1 MSAQTTVFT
10 FPRISS
16 LWVFDIIHI
25 LYSIFF
31 IIVSFYQF
39 LFFLYFFVQTFNVHK
54 EDSIWGS
61 IIYCFKMTLQ
71 TTHYELGFWYNKVIH
86 KSFFLETDLL
96 LGKLRWN
103 TLKPSLDY
111 FNFCI
116 QFDVNKKCYYLEFLF
131 EIGKFHPIGYHH
143 ILNLEFSKW
152 GVNPKSSLLYQ
163 FLKTI

>member
-1 MSAQTTVFT
+1 MYTKKI
-10 FPRISS
+10 P
-16 LWVFDIIHI
+16 LW
-25 LYSIFF
+25 
-31 IIVSFYQF
+31 
-39 LFFLYFFVQTFNVHK
+39 
-54 EDSIWGS
+54 ES

-86 KSFFLETDLL
+86 KSFFLDTDLL
-96 LGKLRWN
+96 LGKLQWN

-116 QFDVNKKCYYLEFLF
+116 QFDVNKKCWYLEFLF

-152 GVNPKSSLLYQ
+152 RVNPKSSLLYQ
-163 FLKTI
+163 FLKTILFHKAVQHCISVQRLIMQYSMNIIEKWCCPSGWLNSFHYDFFGSCF

>member
-1 MSAQTTVFT
+1 MSAKTTVFT

-16 LWVFDIIHI
+16 LWVFDIIYI

-31 IIVSFYQF
+31 IIVSFYISSYKH
-39 LFFLYFFVQTFNVHK
+39 LMYTKKIPLW
-54 EDSIWGS
+54 ES

>member
-31 IIVSFYQF
+31 IIVSFYISSYKH
-39 LFFLYFFVQTFNVHK
+39 LMYTKKIPLW
-54 EDSIWGS
+54 ES

-96 LGKLRWN
+96 HGKLRWN

>member
-10 FPRISS
+10 FPRIPHFGSSISFTFFILYFSS
-16 LWVFDIIHI
+16 LF
-25 LYSIFF
+25 LSINFF
-31 IIVSFYQF
+31 SFYF
-39 LFFLYFFVQTFNVHK
+39 SSYKHLMYTKKIPLW
-54 EDSIWGS
+54 ES

-163 FLKTI
+163 FLKII